1 MIMQEPITPTPIHS
15 INIAYKRIVMFFII
29 TIIAIVCLIL
39 YFALSKA
46 EIYLTTKGQPAKINF
61 TAQVKE
67 NLTDNNFLE
76 SNILNGRIL
85 EITMEKTKEFSVEG
99 KEISAGLYGGVM
111 TITNTRRTGDQQ
123 LIKTTRLLSKNG
135 KIFRIQKNVT
145 VPANGSIDVSVIA
158 DGDSE
163 EYNLAPQ
170 KFTIPGLNESSQK
183 LIYGETKEQM
193 KKESRKEYMLS
204 QKDLDNA
211 KSELSNELK
220 NDSFLKLKELLT
232 NGEEL
237 REEDILIKYISSESN
252 KKIDENTEKFN
263 FTLKSKVIGLIFSKE
278 DLLTL
283 GQALI
288 NKQLGSDQQ
297 LNNFNNDSFKYTI
310 GNYSAEEKSAS
321 IEAELTA
328 DVKQNTSSENFD
340 PAKFKGL
347 SQEEIIDY
355 FRVMPGIKT
364 VRVNFWPFWVTKAPK
379 LSNHIKII
387 VE

>member
-1 MIMQEPITPTPIHS
+1 MQEPITPTPIHS
-15 INIAYKRIVMFFII
+15 INIAYKRIVMFFIV

-46 EIYLTTKGQPAKINF
+46 EIFLTTKGQPAKINF
-61 TAQVKE
+61 SAQVKE
-67 NLTDNNFLE
+67 NLQDNNFLE

-85 EITMEKTKEFSVEG
+85 EITMEKTKEFNVEG
-99 KEISAGLYGGVM
+99 KEISAGLYGGIM

-123 LIKTTRLLSKNG
+123 LIKTTRLISKNG
-135 KIFRIQKNVT
+135 QIFRIQKNVT
-145 VPANGSIDVSVIA
+145 VPANGSVDVSVIA

-193 KKESRKEYMLS
+193 KKESRKEYILS

-211 KSELSNELK
+211 KSALSNELK
-220 NDSFLKLKELLT
+220 NDSVAKLKELLT
-232 NGEEL
+232 NGEQL
-237 REEDILIKYISSESN
+237 REEDMLIEYISSESN

-263 FTLKSKVIGLIFSKE
+263 FTLKSKVIGLVFNKE
-278 DLLTL
+278 DLLAL

-288 NKQLGSDQQ
+288 NKQLGSNQQ

-310 GNYSAEEKSAS
+310 GNYSAEEKSAN
-321 IEAELTA
+321 IEAELSA
-328 DVKQNTSSENFD
+328 DVKQNTGSENFD

-355 FRVMPGIKT
+355 FRVMPGIET